1 MPPKLKVLP
10 RKPPAYVSKAVV
22 NELTI
27 GNVRVG
33 PNGVEFTGT
42 GDLQVMLPELKI
54 ETLTRVRSIGEGVQ
68 GNVSM
73 YVTPDQKQYAV
84 KKIPISS
91 MCEDRMRQTVAAELR
106 NIFSQKANPY
116 TVCLYNAYYRDGFLR
131 LVMEYM
137 DWGSLQELIDVH
149 PQIEEPIAA
158 FVATELLNALNIL
171 HTKSNIV
178 TESNSNKTLRQIHR
192 DIKPANILLSTDGR
206 VKVTDFGIA
215 ASTETLGVSSF
226 VGTATYMS
234 PERIQGQ
241 RYSTPS
247 DIWSV
252 GVVVAQLLLGRYP
265 FTSIDKDFMA
275 LLKEVTMTDTIEIR
289 ESAGCSQEAE
299 DFVNSCLRQN
309 PEDRSSAL
317 ELLSHPWIIQHV
329 EEGRQM
335 LGELLPNVKNTAW
348 SDDVKEGQE
357 PAF

>member
-1 MPPKLKVLP
+1 MPPKIKPLP
-10 RKPPAYVSKAVV
+10 RKAPPHPPKEEI

-33 PNGVEFTGT
+33 PNGVEFTGDA
-42 GDLQVMLPELKI
+42 DLHVMLPELKI
-54 ETLTRVRSIGEGVQ
+54 ETLQRVRNIGQGVQ

-73 YVTPDQKQYAV
+73 YVTPDNKRYAV

-91 MCEDRMRQTVAAELR
+91 MCDDRMRQTVAAELR
-106 NIFSQKANPY
+106 NIFSQGANEY
-116 TVCLYNAYYRDGFLR
+116 TVYLYNAFYREGSLR

-137 DWGSLQELIDVH
+137 DWGNLQEFFDVQ
-149 PQIEEPIAA
+149 PKIPEPIGA
-158 FVATELLNALNIL
+158 FIASQLLHALDIL

-178 TESNSNKTLRQIHR
+178 TENNSNKTLRQIHR

-215 ASTETLGVSSF
+215 ASTETVGVSSF

-252 GVVVAQLLLGRYP
+252 GVVIAQLLLGRYP
-265 FTSIDKDFMA
+265 FSSVEKGFMA
-275 LLKEVTMTDTIEIR
+275 LLVEVTVTESVSIR
-289 ESAGCSQEAE
+289 EEAKCSQEAE
-299 DFVNSCLRQN
+299 DFVNCCLRQK
-309 PEDRSSAL
+309 PENRSTAK
-317 ELLSHPWIIQHV
+317 ELLEHPWITKNETI
-329 EEGRQM
+329 GSTM
-335 LGELLPNVKNTAW
+335 LMDMLKNVKNTAW
-348 SDDVKEGQE
+348 VDE
-357 PAF
+357 